1 MESFFPP
8 AKVLRQLEGIDRL
21 VLILRHSGISQYLL
35 PLSFIAKKP
44 TIIAIFKKRL
54 FAMKKLLSPI
64 VFIFLLFACT
74 KAEEQKISK
83 ILGQMQAFAEMVAAD
98 VKPLALSQPMSSED
112 VDKLW
117 EEAQN
122 IAKEHG
128 IEVFREPG
136 LVRTQLFPSDI
147 TEDKE
152 VLVFHKKEALNSYKD
167 LKASIQSGKNGE
179 TEARRFG
186 RLLGYPQH
194 YINSLL
200 AKNTDFRTLPDFG
213 IQGTNIFLYYKDLQ
227 KAKTFYNETLGLEII
242 SDYGFAA
249 TVKITTDAWLTLVD
263 ASVGR
268 HKSDEPK
275 TVAIALLTNHLSE
288 WYVYLQAN
296 KVPIKYE
303 YKPKEDNAHDGFVAI
318 DPEGYL
324 LEFEMFKQ
332 HPENE
337 KLMPL
342 LPKYDAKSGATDR
355 WSKNEGFYG
364 AVIWLYYKDM
374 LEAERFYEEKIG
386 LKQIVDQGW
395 AKVYQVSKSGY
406 IGLVDERRGMHN
418 FTEQKGTS
426 VSFIV
431 NDLDGWYA
439 YVKSQEPFPL
449 VQEMYTGKEERY
461 KAFVGKDPGMYF
473 LEFDRFLEHG
483 DNKKLLELLD

>member
-167 LKASIQSGKNGE
+167 LKASIQSG
-179 TEARRFG
+179 
-186 RLLGYPQH
+186 
-194 YINSLL
+194 
-200 AKNTDFRTLPDFG
+200 
-213 IQGTNIFLYYKDLQ
+213 
-227 KAKTFYNETLGLEII
+227 
-242 SDYGFAA
+242 
-249 TVKITTDAWLTLVD
+249 
-263 ASVGR
+263 
-268 HKSDEPK
+268 
-275 TVAIALLTNHLSE
+275 
-288 WYVYLQAN
+288 
-296 KVPIKYE
+296 
-303 YKPKEDNAHDGFVAI
+303 
-318 DPEGYL
+318 
-324 LEFEMFKQ
+324 
-332 HPENE
+332 
-337 KLMPL
+337 
-342 LPKYDAKSGATDR
+342 
-355 WSKNEGFYG
+355 
-364 AVIWLYYKDM
+364 
-374 LEAERFYEEKIG
+374 
-386 LKQIVDQGW
+386 
-395 AKVYQVSKSGY
+395 
-406 IGLVDERRGMHN
+406 
-418 FTEQKGTS
+418 
-426 VSFIV
+426 
-431 NDLDGWYA
+431 
-439 YVKSQEPFPL
+439 
-449 VQEMYTGKEERY
+449 
-461 KAFVGKDPGMYF
+461 
-473 LEFDRFLEHG
+473 
-483 DNKKLLELLD
+483 